1 MIIKVSYA
9 VLEEMKLSDFT
20 YQLSVVIL
28 IITALHTFIYSGMT
42 GLLFSSAIALIIA
55 AFVDEFEIVAGIS
68 VLIAL
73 SYTMFLKKYIREGF
87 ETHNPKSVASRIQA
101 LSNKT
106 KESTT
111 KPSKVKNQ
119 VKGVYSSKIEG
130 FQDIQPKEP
139 KEGESNVST
148 SASTKMMDQVDE
160 ESVKEV
166 TKNIEE
172 KKKSEKEIEKEEF
185 QSATN
190 QLFKL
195 GKLPSENEDGPKLD
209 PGQTLMKAMNSLDP
223 SVISSMTTDTKKLL
237 ETQKSLMG
245 MLGQMRPILADGKEL
260 LQTFSGMFGGK

>member
-1 MIIKVSYA
+1 MIIKVSSD
-9 VLEEMKLSDFT
+9 VLEEMKLSSFT

-28 IITALHTFIYSGMT
+28 LLTALHTFVYSGMV
-42 GLLFSSAIALIIA
+42 GVLFSGAMALILA
-55 AFVDEFEIVAGIS
+55 AFIDEFEIVAGVT

-73 SYTMFLKKYIREGF
+73 FYTLVLKKYIREGF
-87 ETHNPKSVASRIQA
+87 QSQKAITARIDQMNQSGKSSAKKMIKA
-101 LSNKT
+101 
-106 KESTT
+106 
-111 KPSKVKNQ
+111 KND
-119 VKGVYSSKIEG
+119 VKGVYSSAIEG

-139 KEGESNVST
+139 KDGESGEST
-148 SASTKMMDQVDE
+148 SASTKMSDEVDE

-166 TKNIEE
+166 SKNIEE
-172 KKKSEKEIEKEEF
+172 KKKSDKEIEKEEF

-195 GKLPSENEDGPKLD
+195 GKLPSENEEGPKLD

-223 SVISSMTTDTKKLL
+223 NVISSMTTDTKKLL

-260 LQTFSGMFGGK
+260 LSTFSGMFGGKL

>member
-1 MIIKVSYA
+1 M
-9 VLEEMKLSDFT
+9 LEEMKLSDFT
-20 YQLSVVIL
+20 YQLSVAIL
-28 IITALHTFIYSGMT
+28 LLTALHTLVYSGMV
-42 GLLFSSAIALIIA
+42 GVLFSAAIGLIVASFI
-55 AFVDEFEIVAGIS
+55 DEFEIITGITVLVA
-68 VLIAL
+68 LF
-73 SYTMFLKKYIREGF
+73 YTLFLKKYIREGF
-87 ETHNPKSVASRIQA
+87 ESHDPKTIAARINQLSQSVKSTSKTHPKA
-101 LSNKT
+101 
-106 KESTT
+106 
-111 KPSKVKNQ
+111 KND
-119 VKGVYSSKIEG
+119 VKGVYSSAIEG

-139 KEGESNVST
+139 KDGESSEST
-148 SASTKMMDQVDE
+148 AASTKLSDQVDE

-166 TKNIEE
+166 SKNIEE
-172 KKKSEKEIEKEEF
+172 KKKSDKEIEKEEF

-260 LQTFSGMFGGK
+260 LSTFSGMFGGKL